1 MSLRKKI
8 DITMPDNTHPSHSF
22 IDPKVL
28 ARLAGLGLH
37 ARLPM
42 LGNVSGRHRSP
53 IRGSSLEFA
62 EYRKYVPGDDTRRMD
77 WRAWGR
83 SDRYYIKEYEADTNL
98 RLCLI
103 VDTSGSMSFASNG
116 LSKLETLRSLAGTL
130 AYLTSH
136 QGDAVGLYC
145 AGKDFHT
152 EIPPKRNARHLRVV
166 LDTLAEIK
174 AAGET
179 GLADSLHQ
187 AAESIRQRAL
197 VVVVSDLYIEPE
209 ILNSCFQHL
218 RFRKHDIAVFH
229 LLDQTE
235 VDFDFDRPTRF
246 LDLEGGAPI
255 MTDPSLVGKQ
265 YRQAMAGYLADL
277 QGVMHEAAV
286 DYQRVNLGVPV
297 DDILARFLVG
307 RKNQKD
313 SRRAART
320 PAR

>member
-1 MSLRKKI
+1 
-8 DITMPDNTHPSHSF
+8 MPDKNKHSHDF

-28 ARLAGLGLH
+28 ARLGGLGLH

-83 SDRYYIKEYEADTNL
+83 SDRFYIKEYEADTNL

-103 VDTSGSMSFASNG
+103 VDTSGSMNFAAKG
-116 LSKLETLRSLAGTL
+116 VSKLETMRSLAGTL
-130 AYLTSH
+130 AYLCAH

-152 EIPPKRNARHLRVV
+152 EIRPKRNARHLRVV
-166 LDTLAEIK
+166 LDQLAEIK

-179 GLADSLHQ
+179 GLADALHR
-187 AAESIRQRAL
+187 AAESIQQRAL
-197 VVVVSDLYIEPE
+197 VVLLSDLYIEPE

-218 RFRKHDIAVFH
+218 RFRKHDVAVFH

-246 LDLEGGAPI
+246 LDLEGAAPI
-255 MTDPSLVGKQ
+255 MTDPNLVGRQ
-265 YRQAMAGYLADL
+265 YRQALADYLADL
-277 QGVMHEAAV
+277 QTVMREAAV

-313 SRRAART
+313 NSRVTRTQAR
-320 PAR
+320 

>member
-1 MSLRKKI
+1 
-8 DITMPDNTHPSHSF
+8 MPDNTNHSHPF

-28 ARLAGLGLH
+28 ARLGGLGLH

-42 LGNVSGRHRSP
+42 LGSVSGRHRSP

-103 VDTSGSMSFASNG
+103 ADTSGSMNFAVNSQ
-116 LSKLETLRSLAGTL
+116 SKLDAMRSLAGTL
-130 AYLTSH
+130 AYLTAH

-145 AGKDFHT
+145 AGEAFHT
-152 EIPPKRNARHLRVV
+152 EIRPKRNARHLRVV
-166 LDTLAEIK
+166 LDQLADIE
-174 AAGET
+174 AVGET
-179 GLADSLHQ
+179 GLAEALHR
-187 AAESIRQRAL
+187 AAEGIRQRAL
-197 VVVVSDLYIEPE
+197 VVVLSDLYIEPE

-218 RFRKHDIAVFH
+218 RFRKHDVAVFH

-255 MTDPSLVGKQ
+255 MTDPNLVGKQ

-277 QGVMHEAAV
+277 QTVMREAAV
-286 DYQRVNLGVPV
+286 DYHRVNLGVPV

-313 SRRAART
+313 VGRVTRTQAR
-320 PAR
+320 

>member
-1 MSLRKKI
+1 MSDKTK
-8 DITMPDNTHPSHSF
+8 HSHDF

-28 ARLAGLGLH
+28 ARLGGLGLY

-53 IRGSSLEFA
+53 VRGSSLEFA

-83 SDRYYIKEYEADTNL
+83 SDRFYIKEYEADTNL

-103 VDTSGSMSFASNG
+103 ADTSGSMNFAAKG
-116 LSKLETLRSLAGTL
+116 VSKLDTLRSLAGTL

-145 AGKDFHT
+145 AGEAFHT

-166 LDTLAEIK
+166 LDQLADIK

-179 GLADSLHQ
+179 GLAEALHR
-187 AAESIRQRAL
+187 AAEGIRQRAL
-197 VVVVSDLYIEPE
+197 VVLLSDLYIEPE

-218 RFRKHDIAVFH
+218 RFRKHDVAVFH

-255 MTDPSLVGKQ
+255 MTDPNLVGKQ
-265 YRQAMAGYLADL
+265 YRQAMGGYLADL
-277 QGVMHEAAV
+277 QTVMREAAV
-286 DYQRVNLGVPV
+286 DYHRVNLGVPV
-297 DDILARFLVG
+297 DGILARFLVG

-313 SRRAART
+313 VAHGTRT
-320 PAR
+320 QTR